1 MWKKIRKGNDIGIEW
16 SLVDEDNTPYNLE
29 GRNVTVEITS
39 GNLKTFRIDDVLAV
53 QNTLMFTYWGKD
65 QRFNGVCG
73 LKFIENDGEK
83 GMVTF
88 DIPNA
93 FELTEHSWLTAD
105 EPENDKVKLS
115 IVSLASTLLEKV
127 GPKGDK
133 GDAAG
138 FGEVTAEI
146 DAEIGTPSVSVET
159 SGPDTAKNFHFSFH
173 NLKGRDTAL
182 TEEEVATQITDAI
195 KALPVEAGSGQ
206 NSNQQKGTGA
216 VASGKNSFATGNSTT
231 ASGNNSVSEGHSTIA
246 SGAASHAEGKDT
258 VASGQRSH
266 AEGEQT
272 LAGQKAYRYVGL
284 AEEGENGLIFE
295 EDPVGFAAR
304 DVVSIINDKKY
315 ADCATIKGVY
325 NYSHGRWIV
334 EFDNELPFDTIVPD
348 SDFDKHL
355 IYVSAKPDVGDI
367 DLGRFAHAEGW
378 GSKAQNV
385 AAHAEGRDTKAYGEY
400 SHAEGRNTLAQYAAH
415 AEGKDTQA
423 LGERSHAEGHQS
435 MASGGNAHAEG
446 STTTASGDNSHAEGA
461 SAVAGGDN
469 SHAEGSETV
478 TQNVAEHAEGKYN
491 KSNKASDTFGDSS
504 NTLHSVGIGA
514 AEHLRKNAHEIMQNG
529 DHYVYGVGGYDGT
542 NPESANTLQQ
552 ILDAKYTKPASGIPA
567 SDLASGVLPTA
578 LSTSEIDTI
587 WDNA

>member
-173 NLKGRDTAL
+173 NLRSDAEVTSQAIIAALGYTPANDESVIKQLKTFGGISIEGIGDVVQSHGAGSLIAFEHTDGNDSPFVAIIAGKGTDDSYAVLVHNKYTKLYDYGNLADGLFTSVIINSIYIELHKGNGSYNVLFLSGGNNYRVIDSPSGVPDAVDLSSNIIRYYAKPSSGIPETDLSSSVQTSLALAESALQPSQTVEVTQENPYIRITITEDTGTVIFSSDNRLLLVQKYGSCDYVAVDLYGTSSAGVLLGRDQSFY
-182 TEEEVATQITDAI
+182 VAGGNTNRV
-195 KALPVEAGSGQ
+195 LFR
-206 NSNQQKGTGA
+206 NCTG
-216 VASGKNSFATGNSTT
+216 
-231 ASGNNSVSEGHSTIA
+231 
-246 SGAASHAEGKDT
+246 T
-258 VASGQRSH
+258 VASSPVP
-266 AEGEQT
+266 
-272 LAGQKAYRYVGL
+272 AGQFFIR
-284 AEEGENGLIFE
+284 
-295 EDPVGFAAR
+295 
-304 DVVSIINDKKY
+304 IIQKVTAISNRSTDDEY
-315 ADCATIKGVY
+315 
-325 NYSHGRWIV
+325 
-334 EFDNELPFDTIVPD
+334 P
-348 SDFDKHL
+348 
-355 IYVSAKPDVGDI
+355 SAK
-367 DLGRFAHAEGW
+367 
-378 GSKAQNV
+378 
-385 AAHAEGRDTKAYGEY
+385 
-400 SHAEGRNTLAQYAAH
+400 
-415 AEGKDTQA
+415 
-423 LGERSHAEGHQS
+423 
-435 MASGGNAHAEG
+435 
-446 STTTASGDNSHAEGA
+446 
-461 SAVAGGDN
+461 AV
-469 SHAEGSETV
+469 
-478 TQNVAEHAEGKYN
+478 
-491 KSNKASDTFGDSS
+491 
-504 NTLHSVGIGA
+504 
-514 AEHLRKNAHEIMQNG
+514 
-529 DHYVYGVGGYDGT
+529 YD
-542 NPESANTLQQ
+542 A
-552 ILDAKYTKPASGIPA
+552 
-567 SDLASGVLPTA
+567 LPTA